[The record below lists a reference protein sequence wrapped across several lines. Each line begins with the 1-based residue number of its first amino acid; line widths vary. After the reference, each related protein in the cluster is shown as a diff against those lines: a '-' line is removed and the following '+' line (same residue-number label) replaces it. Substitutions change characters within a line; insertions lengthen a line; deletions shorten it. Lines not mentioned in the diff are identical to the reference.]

1 MERNLRKAYTE
12 VSKVLSY
19 MDPRY
24 VEMIPQK
31 FKTLLE
37 NEKILDYTPYI
48 DLNLPLAK
56 QNFQRETFII
66 LAILNLNYWCESKE
80 RKKILI
86 AIYAENDK
94 KREKAIKEKY
104 NPDNLFKSKKN
115 INNQIVK
122 KSQEEIS
129 LIKYKEKNFI
139 LKLIDKIKNILNK

>member
-1 MERNLRKAYTE
+1 M
-12 VSKVLSY
+12 
-19 MDPRY
+19 
-24 VEMIPQK
+24 
-31 FKTLLE
+31 
-37 NEKILDYTPYI
+37 
-48 DLNLPLAK
+48 PLAK

-115 INNQIVK
+115 INNEIVK
-122 KSQEEIS
+122 KSQEETS

>member
-1 MERNLRKAYTE
+1 MERNLRKTYTE

-19 MDPRY
+19 MDTRY

-66 LAILNLNYWCESKE
+66 LAILNLNYWCENKE
-80 RKKILI
+80 RKKNLI

-94 KREKAIKEKY
+94 KREKAIQEKY

-115 INNQIVK
+115 INNEIVK
-122 KSQEEIS
+122 KSQEETS